1 MLRRRSFWREAVSAQ
16 RRHMILTI
24 PYPNID
30 PVFLRIGPVQLRW
43 YGLMYMLSFII
54 GFFVLRRFAK
64 YRKLEMSTDDLYDLL
79 FYLILGVMIGG
90 RLGYVLFYDL
100 SSYIRDPKS
109 IFAIWQGGMS
119 FHGGFI
125 GVLIAAIWITHRKGW
140 NFWEIADLVSAAVPI
155 GLGLGRLG
163 NFINGELFGR
173 PSNVPWAMIFP
184 EGGNVPRH
192 PSQLYEAILEG
203 LVLFFILRWFYRK
216 NFYRGTVFWALLAF
230 YGLFRFLVEFVR
242 EPDAQLGLDL
252 GPFTRGQE
260 LTFPMLAIGTIMMI
274 LFMRRGT
281 FEPAQSKRKSRA

>member
-1 MLRRRSFWREAVSAQ
+1 
-16 RRHMILTI
+16 MILTI

-54 GFFVLRRFAK
+54 GFFVLRRLAK
-64 YRKLEMSTDDLYDLL
+64 YRKLNMSTDDLYDLL

-125 GVLIAAIWITHRKGW
+125 GVLIAALWITRKKGW
-140 NFWEIADLVSAAVPI
+140 DFWGIADLISAAVPI
-155 GLGLGRLG
+155 GLGLGRIG

-192 PSQLYEAILEG
+192 PSQLYEALLEG

-216 NFYRGTVFWALLAF
+216 NFRNGTVFWALLAF

-242 EPDAQLGLDL
+242 EPDAQIGLDL

-260 LTFPMLAIGTIMMI
+260 LTLPMLVIGAIMMI
-274 LFMRRGT
+274 IYMRSGAL
-281 FEPAQSKRKSRA
+281 EPSRRKSRA

>member
-1 MLRRRSFWREAVSAQ
+1 
-16 RRHMILTI
+16 MILTI

-54 GFFVLRRFAK
+54 GFFVIRRLAK
-64 YRKLEMSTDDLYDLL
+64 YRKLNMTTDDLYDLL
-79 FYLILGVMIGG
+79 FYLILGVMVGG

-100 SSYIRDPKS
+100 GSYLRDPLAVFK
-109 IFAIWQGGMS
+109 IWQGGMS
-119 FHGGFI
+119 FHGGFL
-125 GVLIAAIWITHRKGW
+125 GMLLAAWYITRKKGW
-140 NFWEIADLVSAAVPI
+140 NFFDIADLVSTAAPI

-173 PSNVPWAMIFP
+173 PTNVPWAMVFP
-184 EGGNVPRH
+184 EGGNMPRH
-192 PSQLYEAILEG
+192 PSQLYEALLEG
-203 LVLFFILRWFYRK
+203 PVLFLLLRWIYKK

-242 EPDAQLGLDL
+242 EPDVQIGFDL

-260 LTFPMLAIGTIMMI
+260 LTFPMLVIGLTMMI
-274 LFMRRGT
+274 IFMRRPRQ
-281 FEPAQSKRKSRA
+281 EPARPKRKSRAQ

>member
-1 MLRRRSFWREAVSAQ
+1 
-16 RRHMILTI
+16 MILTI

-54 GFFVLRRFAK
+54 GFFVLRRLAK
-64 YRKLEMSTDDLYDLL
+64 YRKLNITTDDLYDLL
-79 FYLILGVMIGG
+79 FYLILGVMVGG

-100 SSYIRDPKS
+100 GSYLRDPVS
-109 IFAIWQGGMS
+109 IFKIWQGGMS
-119 FHGGFI
+119 FHGGFL
-125 GVLIAAIWITHRKGW
+125 GMLLAAWYITRKKHW
-140 NFWEIADLVSAAVPI
+140 NFFEIADLVSTAAPI

-173 PSNVPWAMIFP
+173 PTNVAWAMVFP
-184 EGGNVPRH
+184 EGGNMPRH
-192 PSQLYEAILEG
+192 PSQLYEALLEG
-203 LVLFFILRWFYRK
+203 LLLFLILKWIYKK

-242 EPDAQLGLDL
+242 EPDVQIGFDL

-260 LTFPMLAIGTIMMI
+260 LTFPMLAIGLAMMI
-274 LFMRRGT
+274 IYMRRPRM
-281 FEPAQSKRKSRA
+281 EPAQPKRKSRAR